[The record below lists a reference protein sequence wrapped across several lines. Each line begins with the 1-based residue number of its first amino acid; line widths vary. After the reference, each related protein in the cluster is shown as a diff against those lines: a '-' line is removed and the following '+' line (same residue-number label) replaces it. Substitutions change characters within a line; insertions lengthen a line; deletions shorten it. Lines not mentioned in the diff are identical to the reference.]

1 VLTLF
6 ITACIIHQKYFFSS
20 HFLSNLVQAA
30 DEFGIITTAVQQKG
44 FPMVGIV
51 SKPDTQQKLEML
63 STDAQYDLACA
74 CGSAKD
80 EHRRR
85 SSSGKWIYPVTLPN
99 GGTSVLFK
107 TLISNAC
114 SSDCKYC
121 PLRQNID
128 TRRCTLS
135 PDETAKVFMDYYT
148 SGQVSGLFLSS
159 GLTGSPDIAMQRLI
173 DTASIIRKK
182 HKFRGYIHL
191 KILPGASRAAVEKAV
206 SLSSAV
212 SLNIET
218 PGAEHLEKLSNTKNF
233 LTDIIE
239 PIKQISTLTAKGN
252 RYQRVKQTTQFIIGA
267 SDETDAEIVKYTD
280 ALYDRLNLNRVY
292 FSAYQAGL
300 GDHSLPAEKS
310 DQNLHDK
317 LTREHRLYQVDFL
330 LRRYGFKGD
339 EIPFENDGR
348 LSLDTD
354 PKQHWADSHPETFPV
369 NINYEPKYLLLRV
382 PGLGP
387 ITVSR
392 IIQHRRRSKL
402 HSIRDIAKPNK
413 RLAKAEKYITF

>member
-1 VLTLF
+1 VH
-6 ITACIIHQKYFFSS
+6 TADKS
-20 HFLSNLVQAA
+20 
-30 DEFGIITTAVQQKG
+30 DTITTAIEKKG
-44 FPMVGIV
+44 FPMVGII
-51 SKPDTQQKLEML
+51 SKPDTQQKLELL

-74 CGSAKD
+74 CGTTKD

-85 SSSGKWIYPVTLPN
+85 SSEGKWIYPVTLPN
-99 GGTSVLFK
+99 GGKSVLLK

-121 PLRQNID
+121 PLRSNID

-135 PDETAKVFMDYYT
+135 PEETARVFMDYYT
-148 SGQVSGLFLSS
+148 NGQVSGLFLSS

-173 DTASIIRKK
+173 DTTSIIRNR

-191 KILPGASRAAVEKAV
+191 KVLPGASPAAVEKAV
-206 SLSSAV
+206 SLSTAV

-218 PGAEHLEKLSNTKNF
+218 PGPEHLEKLSNTKNF

-239 PIKQISTLTAKGN
+239 PIKQISSLTAKGN
-252 RYQRVKQTTQFIIGA
+252 KYQRVKQTTQFIVGA
-267 SDETDAEIVKYTD
+267 SDETDAEIVKYSA
-280 ALYDRLNLNRVY
+280 ALYDRLNLNRIY

-300 GDHSLPAEKS
+300 GDASLPAEQARTQ
-310 DQNLHDK
+310 DLQNI

-330 LRRYGFKGD
+330 LRKYGFNGD
-339 EIPFENDGR
+339 EIPFEKDGR
-348 LSLDTD
+348 LSLTTD
-354 PKQHWADSHPETFPV
+354 PKQYWADNHPEIFPL
-369 NINYEPKYLLLRV
+369 NINTSPKRLLLRV

-392 IIQHRRRSKL
+392 ILQQRRQSKL

-413 RLAKAEKYITF
+413 RLMKTDKYITF